1 MHALT
6 WPGVTGPKTSIPL
19 AGIKIQI
26 HGRRVNSSSSSNQ
39 QAMARVGREKQR
51 NGRVMGIGLYILLRN
66 GGRGWRRVR
75 EGGKRRSEATAR
87 AGGTGAVAGRGRDGR
102 QRQAQLENDG
112 EETRSGWLHRL
123 TGCGGCCVWW
133 GWGSFFPSFR
143 LFFSGVFR

>member
-26 HGRRVNSSSSSNQ
+26 HGRRVNSSSSSSSNQ

-102 QRQAQLENDG
+102 EAGAERG
-112 EETRSGWLHRL
+112 VGGRGRRSRRM
-123 TGCGGCCVWW
+123 TGRRREAVGCI
-133 GWGSFFPSFR
+133 G
-143 LFFSGVFR
+143 